1 MILKESLFVLNEKAR
16 SRDNAMLLAD
26 NIRLSLILVDE
37 EMNID
42 LDAITYA
49 MHVFILELKLLTFR

>member
-1 MILKESLFVLNEKAR
+1 
-16 SRDNAMLLAD
+16 MLLAD

-49 MHVFILELKLLTFR
+49 MHIFILELKLLTLR